1 MKKRIPDPLL
11 ILVTILVII
20 SFQVYWLSDNYQ
32 REKRSMQIKTNVI
45 FQETVRELQAANLKF
60 PVNALPGPG
69 SHQKTRIYI
78 DDDISQKDL
87 NSKRPPGRE
96 IITMVNALKHKAN
109 DSLKVDTTFNSTIVI
124 ALNDSQQLKKDSG
137 HIVIKRNGE
146 PDDHILNI
154 LYRVDSLQDSIKL
167 PDIKKKYGAA
177 LQKQNIGIHFLITRT
192 QGAANENDDDMSAV
206 VIGFAH
212 PVTYHL
218 TLLNTSPYLLKKI
231 SLPILFSVLLIG
243 ITLVTF
249 TLLYRNLLRQQRL
262 ADIKNE
268 FISNITHEL
277 KTPIATVGVAIEALK
292 NFNAIHDAQKTKE
305 YLDISSNELQRLG
318 LLVDKVLKLSMF
330 EKKEIELNK
339 EYFNIME
346 VTREVLDAMK
356 PQFEKQN
363 AAVTL
368 NSSGPQ
374 FIIYADKLHITSVL
388 YNLFDN
394 ALKYSNNEPV
404 IGIEISSGDNS
415 ITLVVKDNGIGIA
428 HEYRKKI
435 FEKFFRVPSG
445 NRHSVKGYGLGLSY
459 VSEIIKRHGGSIDV
473 ESELDQGSTFIV
485 KLPIG
490 ETPGT
495 GLNDNQKYAD
505 QQL

>member
-1 MKKRIPDPLL
+1 MKKRILPDPLL

-20 SFQVYWLSDNYQ
+20 GFQVYWLADNYK

-60 PVNALPGPG
+60 PLDKLPAPG

-78 DDDISQKDL
+78 DDDVTQKDI
-87 NSKRPPGRE
+87 NSKRPAGRE

-109 DSLKVDTTFNSTIVI
+109 DSLKVDSTFNSTIVI
-124 ALNDSQQLKKDSG
+124 ALGDSHQVRKDSG
-137 HIVIKRNGE
+137 HVVFKGNGE
-146 PDDHILNI
+146 PGDHIYNI
-154 LYRVDSLQDSIKL
+154 LYQVDSLQDSIKL
-167 PDIKKKYGAA
+167 PDIKKKYGEA
-177 LQKQNIGIHFLITRT
+177 LQKEKIGLQFSITRT
-192 QGAANENDDDMSAV
+192 PGAVAANDDDMSAV

-218 TLLNTSPYLLKKI
+218 TLLNTAPYLLKKI
-231 SLPILFSVLLIG
+231 SLPILFSILLIG

-249 TLLYRNLLRQQRL
+249 SLLYRNLLRQQRL
-262 ADIKNE
+262 AEIKNE

-339 EYFNIME
+339 EHFNIME

-363 AAVTL
+363 AVVTL
-368 NSSGPQ
+368 NSAGSE
-374 FIIYADKLHITSVL
+374 FVIYADKLHITSVL

-404 IGIEISSGDNS
+404 IDIGITSGENS
-415 ITLVVKDNGIGIA
+415 ITLIVKDNGIGIA

-459 VSEIIKRHGGSIDV
+459 VSEIIKRHGGTVEV
-473 ESELDQGSTFIV
+473 ESELDRGSTFIV
-485 KLPIG
+485 KLPTG
-490 ETPGT
+490 ETPGA
-495 GLNDNQKYAD
+495 G
-505 QQL
+505 

>member
-1 MKKRIPDPLL
+1 MKKKIPDPLL
-11 ILVTILVII
+11 IVVTILVII
-20 SFQVYWLSDNYQ
+20 GFQVYWLTDNYK

-45 FQETVRELQAANLKF
+45 FQEIVRELQAANLKF
-60 PVNALPGPG
+60 PPDTLPGPG
-69 SHQKTRIYI
+69 SNQKTRIYI
-78 DDDISQKDL
+78 DDDVSQRDI
-87 NSKRPPGRE
+87 NSKRTAGRE

-109 DSLKVDTTFNSTIVI
+109 DSLKVDTTFKSTIVI
-124 ALNDSQQLKKDSG
+124 ALSDSQLSGKDSG
-137 HIVIKRNGE
+137 HLIFKRNGG
-146 PDDHILNI
+146 PDDHIYNI

-167 PDIKKKYGAA
+167 PDIKKKYVAA
-177 LQKQNIGIHFLITRT
+177 LQKENINVQFSIART
-192 QGAANENDDDMSAV
+192 PGAIDKNDDDMSAV

-218 TLLNTSPYLLKKI
+218 ALLNTTPYLLKKI
-231 SLPILFSVLLIG
+231 SLPILFSILLIG

-249 TLLYRNLLRQQRL
+249 SLLYRNLLRQQRL
-262 ADIKNE
+262 AEIKNE

-339 EYFNIME
+339 EHFNIME
-346 VTREVLDAMK
+346 VTSEVLDTMK

-363 AAVTL
+363 AIVTL
-368 NSSGPQ
+368 NSSGSQ
-374 FIIYADKLHITSVL
+374 FVIYADKLHITSVL

-394 ALKYSNNEPV
+394 ALKYSNKEPV
-404 IGIEISSGDNS
+404 IDIGITSDKNS
-415 ITLVVKDNGIGIA
+415 ITIIVKDNGIGIA

-459 VSEIIKRHGGSIDV
+459 VSEIIKRHGGTIEV
-473 ESELDQGSTFIV
+473 ESELDRGSTFIV
-485 KLPIG
+485 QLPNG
-490 ETPGT
+490 ETQGP
-495 GLNDNQKYAD
+495 GLNDKQKSFS
-505 QQL
+505 QSL